1 MAKKDFKQTTA
12 AAFISTAEPKE
23 KPKPKPKTEPKGAEV
38 PRGYKIVPETK
49 SSRVQLL
56 IPPTLKEDLKALADQ
71 EGISLNEI
79 ANEALQQYV
88 ERKGK

>member
-23 KPKPKPKTEPKGAEV
+23 KPKPKTEPKGAEV

-71 EGISLNEI
+71 EGTSLNEI
-79 ANEALQQYV
+79 ANEALQQYI

>member
-12 AAFISTAEPKE
+12 AAFISTAEPK
-23 KPKPKPKTEPKGAEV
+23 PKPKTEPKGAEV
-38 PRGYKIVPETK
+38 PKGYKIVPETK

-71 EGISLNEI
+71 EGTSLNEI